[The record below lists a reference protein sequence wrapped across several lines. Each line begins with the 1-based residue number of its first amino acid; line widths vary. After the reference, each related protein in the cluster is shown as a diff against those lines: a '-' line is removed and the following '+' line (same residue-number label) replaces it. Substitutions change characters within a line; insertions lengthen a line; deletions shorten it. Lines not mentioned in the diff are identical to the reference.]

1 MTAHSLTLQTCLKHL
16 KQEIVRSVISIQRS
30 FRVGLAFS
38 KPLSIRGVVW
48 NSSAPASQGSWERI
62 KHAEARNRSDPHMS
76 LISRSKT
83 QTFAKQKKTSAMSLL
98 FSAWSK
104 CCDAREPLLSW
115 HWLEYW
121 KFCLLTWDWICRA
134 KVAQFPEIRTNQTR
148 SALISRIVRNWP
160 KLTKKNIRHPLQFL
174 KFWCWVFVALASP
187 ECQLNLWT
195 SEESIEAANNEACPI
210 VKWKQCVWNNESM
223 KTEKNKRDSE
233 SFEFWPEHI
242 ETIQHDAN
250 DVITGHDISWG
261 KRLMRWTSFFMKSD
275 ESKRRYSR
283 SLIRGG
289 VWLEDSPRLF
299 ARVHTLFSS
308 LFVL

>member
-1 MTAHSLTLQTCLKHL
+1 MRKKKDWTWHKLQVWIHGPRSNDTWCRRCSCIGPTINWISTTCETGFTAIARYRTCVSHSYRCCLRMVRHVDQFKSAWLSWRRKNWKNMTAHSLTLQTCLKHL
-16 KQEIVRSVISIQRS
+16 KQGIVRSVISIERS

-62 KHAEARNRSDPHMS
+62 KHAEARNRSDPQMS
-76 LISRSKT
+76 LSRSKT

-121 KFCLLTWDWICRA
+121 KCWLLTWDWICRA

-160 KLTKKNIRHPLQFL
+160 KLTKKTSVIRCNFWNSDVGFSWLLPPRSVSWIFGPQKKAL
-174 KFWCWVFVALASP
+174 KR
-187 ECQLNLWT
+187 QT
-195 SEESIEAANNEACPI
+195 
-210 VKWKQCVWNNESM
+210 M
-223 KTEKNKRDSE
+223 KL
-233 SFEFWPEHI
+233 
-242 ETIQHDAN
+242 
-250 DVITGHDISWG
+250 V
-261 KRLMRWTSFFMKSD
+261 RL
-275 ESKRRYSR
+275 
-283 SLIRGG
+283 
-289 VWLEDSPRLF
+289 
-299 ARVHTLFSS
+299 
-308 LFVL
+308 